1 MSSNDEMFIV
11 ERNGKFEIH
20 WNGCVD
26 NDYDINTAKPWKV
39 CDTREEVE
47 KELKDLSDEGIE
59 PEYGISWIGLAK
71 PCCRLAVQK
80 TIAQIEKTIDER
92 IKELKESIAMA
103 IELDSMLNDSTTDV
117 LVYEQQ
123 IKVLES
129 IKSEIS
135 KEATTK

>member
-1 MSSNDEMFIV
+1 MTNEIAKQKV
-11 ERNGKFEIH
+11 TIQIGKKVIAYGYLKENTTIH
-20 WNGCVD
+20 
-26 NDYDINTAKPWKV
+26 NTRHIILTE
-39 CDTREEVE
+39 DSHNE
-47 KELKDLSDEGIE
+47 
-59 PEYGISWIGLAK
+59 
-71 PCCRLAVQK
+71 

-135 KEATTK
+135 KLKEVRI